1 MSTRRLDTGDFVQVI
16 ATKEYGKIT
25 GIGGA
30 GISGY
35 IPPVGTI
42 EYENLVDSHTSYTLN
57 NDYKKFYKSSD
68 LLLIATSKHVERTSE
83 EDKLAR
89 LAKQI
94 QTIAAGWSKTN
105 FPKFENEILSVLD
118 DMKGVIHGKS

>member
-25 GIGGA
+25 GIGG
-30 GISGY
+30 GGCSGP
-35 IPPVGTI
+35 IPPYGSP
-42 EYENLVDSHTSYTLN
+42 EYEKLIDNTTHYNIN
-57 NDYKKFYKSSD
+57 NDYKKSYRSSD

-94 QTIAAGWSKTN
+94 QTIAAGWSKTT

-118 DMKGVIHGKS
+118 DMKGVIHGKN